1 MLNRLKETRDR
12 QERIDKVMCK
22 GGYTW
27 NETVKRCIPA
37 YDIGKKANSPEDSAQ
52 IAADAI
58 AMEAMSRRSGE

>member
-12 QERIDKVMCK
+12 QERIDKIMCK

-27 NETVKRCIPA
+27 NGTVKRCIPA
-37 YDIGKKANSPEDSAQ
+37 YDIGKKADIPEDTAK